1 MAEADLK
8 ADLHRYLREA
18 RAALLWKLDG
28 LPERDI
34 RRPLTPTG
42 TNLLGL
48 VKHLITVELLYLSH
62 VFGEPFDEP
71 VAWFR
76 PDAEPN
82 ADLWAT
88 ADESREYIVGLYR
101 RACEHSDGTI
111 AALPLDA
118 AGLVE
123 WFAEP
128 DRQTTLHGILLHMIA
143 ETNRHAGHADVVRE
157 LIDGAVGLHEDVS
170 MMAPGDPEWWADY
183 RNRLELIAAGAAQS

>member
-118 AGLVE
+118 AGHVE

-157 LIDGAVGLHEDVS
+157 LIDGAVGLHEDVP
-170 MMAPGDPEWWADY
+170 MMASGDPEWWADY
-183 RNRLELIAAGAAQS
+183 RNRLELIAAGAAPS

>member
-8 ADLHRYLREA
+8 TDLHRYLREA

-111 AALPLDA
+111 AALPLDS
-118 AGLVE
+118 AGYVE

-128 DRQTTLHGILLHMIA
+128 DRETTLHGILLHMIA

-157 LIDGAVGLHEDVS
+157 LIDGAVGLHEDIP
-170 MMAPGDPEWWADY
+170 MMAPGDQEWWADY
-183 RNRLELIAAGAAQS
+183 RNRLERIAAGTAQS